1 MDDYRLVPD
10 SEAHDREMGGRP
22 GGSADWLIVAEGFDP
37 TRERGI
43 ETLLT
48 VANGYAGT
56 RGSLEEGHPAC
67 RPGTLLAGVFDP
79 ILAHPVPPAE
89 PGESPRLV
97 RCPDWIHLVVEIDG
111 EPVALEPA
119 RLLVHRRTLELRQ
132 SLMLRHWRQRLAAG
146 CILRLDTWR
155 CLSLADRHLFLQ
167 RVLILIQDRDGRIR
181 LKAVLGGRA
190 EGALV
195 PFPEAPGTDEPENA
209 PASLSLCT
217 VHSRIQVAMAQSC
230 ALFGEDAAPRARHW
244 RERQAQA
251 VADCWEWRAEAGRA
265 YGLERVVA
273 GFTSREAA
281 DPLPKAARH
290 ASRAHRAGFAELLA
304 AHRRQWDER
313 WRAAGIE
320 IAGDPVAQ
328 RAVRFAG
335 YHLMAAAQ
343 PEDERVSIGAR
354 TLSGEAY
361 QGHVFW
367 DTEIYM
373 LPFFIYTWPA
383 AARALLMYRY
393 HTLEAARAKAT
404 RLGYRGALYAWESA
418 ASGHEAT
425 ARTVRSPEGEVIP
438 IHTGEREHHIS
449 AAIAYAVR
457 QYWRATGDDRF
468 LLDAGAEI
476 VLETARFWASRARR
490 EADGGFHIRHTMGP
504 DEYHE
509 LVDDSAY
516 VNGMARFNLEF
527 GLETAA
533 WLQRQHRQAW
543 LGLSGRLKLDDGELQ
558 EWRAVAAGLVDGY
571 RPGRG
576 LIEEFTGYFD
586 LEDLDLGAL
595 EPRAAAIQVLLGRE
609 ATARTQIVKQ
619 ADVVL
624 LLFLLG
630 DRYDP
635 ETVARNFDYY
645 EPRCDHASSLSPSI
659 HALVAARLG
668 RFELARRYFDQA
680 AGIDLADEMG
690 NAALG
695 LHAANCGGLWQAVVF
710 GAAGMRPMED
720 GLGFDPRPLPGW
732 ESLSFAVE
740 WRGGRLE
747 VKIQGEPARAHFTL
761 ARDAGPMMIRVGRG
775 AGRSLAP
782 GTTLTLP
789 YAEGSR

>member
-1 MDDYRLVPD
+1 MDDYRQVPD
-10 SEAHDREMGGRP
+10 SEVHDREMDGQS

-79 ILAHPVPPAE
+79 ILAQPVPPAE

-97 RCPDWIHLVVEIDG
+97 RCPDWIDLAIEIDG
-111 EPVALEPA
+111 QPVALEPSRVLA
-119 RLLVHRRTLELRQ
+119 HHRKLDLRQ
-132 SLMLRHWRQRLAAG
+132 SLMVRHWRQRLAAG
-146 CILRLDTWR
+146 PILRLDTWR
-155 CLSLADRHLFLQ
+155 CLSLADRHVFLQ
-167 RVLILIQDRDGRIR
+167 QVRLLIQDSGGRIR
-181 LKAVLGGRA
+181 LKAVLDGRA
-190 EGALV
+190 DGALV
-195 PFPEAPGTDEPENA
+195 PFPEVPNADQPENA
-209 PASLSLCT
+209 PASLNLCT
-217 VHSRIQVAMAQSC
+217 AHSRIQVAMAQSC
-230 ALFGEDAAPRARHW
+230 ALFGEDAPLRARHW
-244 RERQAQA
+244 RERQAKA

-281 DPLPKAARH
+281 DPLQRAVRH
-290 ASRAHRAGFAELLA
+290 ASRAHRAGFAQLLD
-304 AHRRQWDER
+304 AHRLQWAER

-320 IAGDPVAQ
+320 IVGDPAAQ

-383 AARALLMYRY
+383 AARALLMYRH
-393 HTLEAARAKAT
+393 HTLEAACAKAA

-425 ARTVRSPEGEVIP
+425 AREVRSPEGEIIP

-449 AAIAYAVR
+449 AAIAYAVQ
-457 QYWRATGDDRF
+457 QYWQATGDDRF

-476 VLETARFWASRARR
+476 VLETARFWASRASS
-490 EADGGFHIRHTMGP
+490 EADGSFHIRQTMGP

-516 VNGMARFNLEF
+516 VNAMARFNLEF
-527 GLETAA
+527 GLDTAA
-533 WLQRQHRQAW
+533 WLQRHHRQAG
-543 LGLSGRLKLDDGELQ
+543 LGLRDRLKLDDRELE
-558 EWRAVAAGLVDGY
+558 EWRGVAAGLVDGDS
-571 RPGRG
+571 PGSG
-576 LIEEFTGYFD
+576 LIEEFAGYFD
-586 LEDLDLGAL
+586 LEDLDLRSL
-595 EPRAAAIQVLLGRE
+595 EPRAAAIQVLLGIE
-609 ATARTQIVKQ
+609 ATARTQVVKQ

-624 LLFLLG
+624 LMFLLG

-635 ETVARNFDYY
+635 AAVARNFDYY

-668 RFELARRYFDQA
+668 HFEAARRYFDQA
-680 AGIDLADEMG
+680 AALDLADEMG

-710 GAAGMRPMED
+710 GAAGMQPMED
-720 GLGFDPRPLPGW
+720 GLGFDPRLLPGW

-740 WRGGRLE
+740 WRGRRLE
-747 VKIQGEPARAHFTL
+747 VKIQGEPARVHFTL
-761 ARDAGPMMIRVGRG
+761 ARDAGPMTIRVGRG
-775 AGRSLAP
+775 DKHSLSP
-782 GTTLTLP
+782 GTALTLP
-789 YAEGSR
+789 YA